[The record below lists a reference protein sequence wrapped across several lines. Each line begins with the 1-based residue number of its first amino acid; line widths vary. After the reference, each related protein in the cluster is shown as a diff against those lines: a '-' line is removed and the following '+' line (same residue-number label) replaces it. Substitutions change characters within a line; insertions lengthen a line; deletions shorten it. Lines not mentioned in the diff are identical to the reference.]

1 MIRLVFFWISMW
13 CVLPLSAQSFDYTK
27 IAPHPRLLWPVD
39 GKDIIEQSMAKFP
52 QLASVHRHIIE
63 ECTSMLSQRPVKR
76 VVEGRRLLAV
86 SRLALKRI
94 FYLSYA
100 YRMTGDEGYARRAE
114 EEMLAVCYFPDW
126 NPSHFLDVGEMV
138 MALAIGYDWL
148 FDYLGADVRRMVCQS
163 IVEKGFGAADP
174 HAFFYTVA
182 NNWNSVCNGGLT
194 LGALAIYEEVP
205 EQARAVIEKCLA
217 TNPKVMTVYGPDG
230 GYPEGFHYWGYG
242 TSFQVM
248 LIAALESALGDDAG
262 LSEAPGFLQSAY
274 FMEYMTAPSGEYFNF
289 SDAVNGTKCNMM
301 MFWFADKL
309 QDLSLL
315 WLENKYL
322 EGGKAEFAED
332 RLLPCLLVFASGLD
346 LDEVRQPTGHFWYN
360 RGATPVFIYRGGW
373 ARTTDSY
380 LAVKGG
386 SPSTSHAHMDA
397 GSFVYERDG
406 VRWAIDLGMQDYH
419 SLESKGID
427 LWNLDQNG
435 ERWKVFR
442 LNNKAHNT
450 LTINGKQHLVNSHA
464 VFKRVY
470 EEKQKKGVTVDMTT
484 VFADCMKG
492 VERTI
497 FLNADDDLIV
507 EDDLVTAGE
516 PITVT
521 WTMVTPAD
529 AKVLD
534 SHHIELSKDG
544 KRMYLT
550 VTAEVDVNIKI
561 WPNKPPHDYDEPNLG
576 SRRVGFE
583 VRLPAN
589 SSSSLKVTLAS
600 ALNGQKNE

>member
-1 MIRLVFFWISMW
+1 
-13 CVLPLSAQSFDYTK
+13 
-27 IAPHPRLLWPVD
+27 
-39 GKDIIEQSMAKFP
+39 
-52 QLASVHRHIIE
+52 
-63 ECTSMLSQRPVKR
+63 
-76 VVEGRRLLAV
+76 
-86 SRLALKRI
+86 
-94 FYLSYA
+94 
-100 YRMTGDEGYARRAE
+100 
-114 EEMLAVCYFPDW
+114 
-126 NPSHFLDVGEMV
+126 
-138 MALAIGYDWL
+138 
-148 FDYLGADVRRMVCQS
+148 
-163 IVEKGFGAADP
+163 
-174 HAFFYTVA
+174 
-182 NNWNSVCNGGLT
+182 
-194 LGALAIYEEVP
+194 
-205 EQARAVIEKCLA
+205 
-217 TNPKVMTVYGPDG
+217 
-230 GYPEGFHYWGYG
+230 
-242 TSFQVM
+242 
-248 LIAALESALGDDAG
+248 
-262 LSEAPGFLQSAY
+262 
-274 FMEYMTAPSGEYFNF
+274 
-289 SDAVNGTKCNMM
+289 
-301 MFWFADKL
+301 
-309 QDLSLL
+309 
-315 WLENKYL
+315 
-322 EGGKAEFAED
+322 
-332 RLLPCLLVFASGLD
+332 
-346 LDEVRQPTGHFWYN
+346 
-360 RGATPVFIYRGGW
+360 
-373 ARTTDSY
+373 
-380 LAVKGG
+380 
-386 SPSTSHAHMDA
+386 MDA

-561 WPNKPPHDYDEPNLG
+561 WSNKPPHDYDEPNLG

>member
-1 MIRLVFFWISMW
+1 MW

-230 GYPEGFHYWGYG
+230 GYPGR
-242 TSFQVM
+242 
-248 LIAALESALGDDAG
+248 
-262 LSEAPGFLQSAY
+262 
-274 FMEYMTAPSGEYFNF
+274 
-289 SDAVNGTKCNMM
+289 
-301 MFWFADKL
+301 
-309 QDLSLL
+309 LSLL
-315 WLENKYL
+315 
-322 EGGKAEFAED
+322 
-332 RLLPCLLVFASGLD
+332 
-346 LDEVRQPTGHFWYN
+346 
-360 RGATPVFIYRGGW
+360 
-373 ARTTDSY
+373 
-380 LAVKGG
+380 
-386 SPSTSHAHMDA
+386 
-397 GSFVYERDG
+397 G
-406 VRWAIDLGMQDYH
+406 VWH
-419 SLESKGID
+419 
-427 LWNLDQNG
+427 
-435 ERWKVFR
+435 
-442 LNNKAHNT
+442 
-450 LTINGKQHLVNSHA
+450 
-464 VFKRVY
+464 
-470 EEKQKKGVTVDMTT
+470 
-484 VFADCMKG
+484 
-492 VERTI
+492 
-497 FLNADDDLIV
+497 
-507 EDDLVTAGE
+507 
-516 PITVT
+516 
-521 WTMVTPAD
+521 
-529 AKVLD
+529 
-534 SHHIELSKDG
+534 
-544 KRMYLT
+544 
-550 VTAEVDVNIKI
+550 
-561 WPNKPPHDYDEPNLG
+561 
-576 SRRVGFE
+576 
-583 VRLPAN
+583 
-589 SSSSLKVTLAS
+589 
-600 ALNGQKNE
+600 